1 MRKSSQI
8 PVHSLQE
15 RGKSNFEIN
24 KIEQGIIDLSNY
36 PSEVEHRDDYYIF
49 IYQECGNSHI
59 TIDFQDITLSDN
71 SIFCI
76 QPGQVHFGSFAP
88 DTTAWVISA
97 AAEWVP
103 AEFRAFLTNSAVSK
117 QPLHISTDNDILIF
131 QKALNLLY
139 SFENEGSPFIKQAT
153 KSMFDVCLQL
163 FIQLLQQAS
172 EDSLEHN
179 SRPAMITQ
187 QFKSSLLS
195 NFRIMKSPAE
205 FAWLLNITPAYLNE
219 VIKDNTGHPVSHWIH
234 QEIILE
240 AKRTLFY
247 TNNTSKEIAHALGY
261 SDPAYFIRL
270 FKKLTG
276 LSPLQFRQKYR
287 K

>member
-1 MRKSSQI
+1 MGKKSQI
-8 PVHSLQE
+8 PVHSLGE

-24 KIEQGIIDLSNY
+24 KIEKGMVDLSSY

-49 IYQECGNSHI
+49 IYQEYGSSNI
-59 TIDFQDITLSDN
+59 TIDFQDVTLSDH

-76 QPGQVHFGSFAP
+76 QPGQVHFGNFAP
-88 DTTAWVISA
+88 DTSAWIVSA

-103 AEFRAFLTNSAVSK
+103 AEFRVFLTNSTISR
-117 QPLHISTDNDILIF
+117 QPLRITTAHNILIF
-131 QKALNLLY
+131 QKALDLLHL
-139 SFENEGSPFIKQAT
+139 FENENGPLSKQAV

-163 FIQLLQQAS
+163 FIQMLQEAS
-172 EDSLEHN
+172 ANNFQSN

-187 QFKSSLLS
+187 QFKSLLLS

-205 FAWLLNITPAYLNE
+205 YATVLNITPAYLNE
-219 VIKDNTGHPVSHWIH
+219 VVKDKTGYPVTHWIH
-234 QEIILE
+234 QEIMLE

-270 FKKLTG
+270 FKKITG
-276 LSPLQFRQKYR
+276 ISPLQFRQKYR

>member
-8 PVHSLQE
+8 PLRSLQE

-24 KIEQGIIDLSNY
+24 KIEQGIVDLSNY

-49 IYQECGNSHI
+49 IYQECGNSNI
-59 TIDFQDITLSDN
+59 TIDFQDIILSDN

-76 QPGQVHFGSFAP
+76 QPGQVHFGNFAP
-88 DTTAWVISA
+88 DTSAWIISA

-103 AEFRAFLTNSAVSK
+103 AEFRVFLTNSTISK
-117 QPLHISTDNDILIF
+117 QPLPINADNDNLIF
-131 QKALNLLY
+131 KKALDLLC
-139 SFENEGSPFIKQAT
+139 SFEDQDSPFIKQAV

-172 EDSLEHN
+172 EDSLQRN

-187 QFKSSLLS
+187 QFKSLLLS
-195 NFRIMKSPAE
+195 KFRMMKSPAE
-205 FAWLLNITPAYLNE
+205 YATLLNITPAYLNE
-219 VIKDNTGHPVSHWIH
+219 VVKDKTGHPVSHWIH

-270 FKKLTG
+270 FKKVTG
-276 LSPLQFRQKYR
+276 VSPLQFRQKYR